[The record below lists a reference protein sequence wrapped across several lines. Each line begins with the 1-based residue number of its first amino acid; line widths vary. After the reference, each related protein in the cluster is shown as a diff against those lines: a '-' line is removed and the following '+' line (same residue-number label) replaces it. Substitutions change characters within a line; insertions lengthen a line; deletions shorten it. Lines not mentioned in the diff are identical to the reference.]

1 MFPYKNV
8 EATSHSF
15 ENTLLS
21 PTMKPAKYSSCALA
35 YGFSLCIALAQSPT
49 LLTPGT
55 STESVETISTGTR
68 TTFSLTGNT
77 ILSWEQLNLAEGSEL
92 IYDFQSGDR
101 VLNLL
106 SGSKRHTIAGTVTS
120 NGIVGFF
127 SPNAN
132 FDIKGSITAK
142 GVVLATLNTD
152 ADDFFSGNSYS
163 LNGDAAKTLMVSGN
177 VTATDGDVVLSGSRI
192 YIKGSSK
199 VEASDSV
206 LIGGGTDM
214 RISKGGERKLE
225 ITSDDGSV
233 INLGV
238 IQAPQIETASGRTIS
253 NGGVIDAGSGKVFID
268 VGEGMEI
275 TNDSTGVI
283 LADSVFSSEV
293 IRAGIVI
300 IPNEGDSA
308 AGLSSGTLNMPM
320 LKRPDGSV
328 VSEKRAVRTSVPV
341 SASGDG
347 GRDTASSSRK
357 SGASKNSSKEF
368 ADARGAVANRQ
379 EKVSLL
385 KRSSFFGVRGGQ

>member
-1 MFPYKNV
+1 MTLYKNS

-15 ENTLLS
+15 NNTLLS
-21 PTMKPAKYSSCALA
+21 PTMKPAKYGSCAVA

-55 STESVETISTGTR
+55 STESIEAISTGTR

-77 ILSWEQLNLAEGSEL
+77 ILSWEQLNLKEGSEL
-92 IYDFQSGDR
+92 VYDFKSGER

-106 SGSKRHTIAGTVTS
+106 SGSKKHTIAGSVTS

-152 ADDFFSGNSYS
+152 VEDFFSGNSYS
-163 LNGDAAKTLMVSGN
+163 LNGDSAKSLSVGGDIK
-177 VTATDGDVVLSGSRI
+177 ATGGDVVLAGSRV

-206 LIGGGTDM
+206 LVGGGTDVLV
-214 RISKGGERKLE
+214 SNAGVRKLGINSE
-225 ITSDDGSV
+225 EGSV
-233 INLGV
+233 INLGG
-238 IQAPQIETASGRTIS
+238 IQAPQIEMASGRTVS
-253 NGGVIDAGSGKVFID
+253 NSGVIDAGSGKVFID
-268 VGEGMEI
+268 VGEDMEI
-275 TNDSTGVI
+275 TNESSGVI
-283 LADSVFSSEV
+283 LADSVFSSEA

-328 VSEKRAVRTSVPV
+328 VSEKQAVRTSVPV
-341 SASGDG
+341 SASEDSR
-347 GRDTASSSRK
+347 RDTASSSRK
-357 SGASKNSSKEF
+357 SGGARNSPKEF
-368 ADARGAVANRQ
+368 ADARGAVANDQ

>member
-1 MFPYKNV
+1 
-8 EATSHSF
+8 
-15 ENTLLS
+15 
-21 PTMKPAKYSSCALA
+21 MKPAKYSSCALA

>member
-1 MFPYKNV
+1 
-8 EATSHSF
+8 
-15 ENTLLS
+15 
-21 PTMKPAKYSSCALA
+21 MKPAKYGSCAIA
-35 YGFSLCIALAQSPT
+35 YGFSLCIAFAQSPT

-55 STESVETISTGTR
+55 STESVEAISTGTR

-77 ILSWEQLNLAEGSEL
+77 ILSWEQLNLEEGSEL
-92 IYDFQSGDR
+92 VYDFESGER

-106 SGSKRHTIAGTVTS
+106 SGSKKHTIAGSVTS

-152 ADDFFSGNSYS
+152 AEDFFSGNSYS
-163 LNGDAAKTLMVSGN
+163 LNSDSAKSLTVGGDVK
-177 VTATDGDVVLSGSRI
+177 ATGGDVVLSGSRV

-206 LIGGGTDM
+206 LVGGGTDVQ
-214 RISKGGERKLE
+214 ISNAGVRKLAINSE
-225 ITSDDGSV
+225 EGSV

-238 IQAPQIETASGRTIS
+238 IQAPQIETASGRTVS

-275 TNDSTGVI
+275 TNESSGVI

-293 IRAGIVI
+293 IRSGIVI

-328 VSEKRAVRTSVPV
+328 VSEKQAVRTSVPV
-341 SASGDG
+341 SASEDSR
-347 GRDTASSSRK
+347 RDTASSSRK
-357 SGASKNSSKEF
+357 SGGARSSLKEF
-368 ADARGAVANRQ
+368 ADARGAVANGE

-385 KRSSFFGVRGGQ
+385 KRSSFFGVRGGR